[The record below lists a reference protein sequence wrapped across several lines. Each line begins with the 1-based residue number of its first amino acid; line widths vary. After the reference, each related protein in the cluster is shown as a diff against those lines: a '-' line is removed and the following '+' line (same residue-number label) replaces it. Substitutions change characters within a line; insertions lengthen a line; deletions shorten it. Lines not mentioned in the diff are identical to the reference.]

1 MKDIGEVIKQGLLL
15 FSKGF
20 PIPAVGIVSSIAAAV
35 ISKSIEVHKKRVS
48 DALAQELSLQHVSY
62 VQPDDSELLNFYK
75 KNPIYPS
82 LAKEFDK
89 EIKAKDWKQLLK
101 FYPYLYS
108 ALILK
113 REIPEMLFH
122 QEIEDGE
129 FRKLAMDYE
138 QLSRG
143 YAVIQGKPELKRK
156 VNRFAGQ
163 LLQVLEA
170 AYDSAK
176 DKLPGKK
183 TSTVFEVIDLIREIA
198 AS

>member
-1 MKDIGEVIKQGLLL
+1 MKDIGEVIRQGLLL

-48 DALAQELSLQHVSY
+48 DALAQELSLEHVAY
-62 VQPDDSELLNFYK
+62 IQPDDEELLNFYK
-75 KNPIYPS
+75 KNPVYPS

-89 EIKAKDWKQLLK
+89 EIKSKDWKQLRK

-122 QEIEDGE
+122 QEIENE
-129 FRKLAMDYE
+129 EYRKLAEEYE
-138 QLSRG
+138 QLARG

-176 DKLPGKK
+176 DKIPGKK
-183 TSTVFEVIDLIREIA
+183 AGTVIEVIDLIREIA